1 MFKTEKKSKI
11 YDLHVQLNASEDFK
25 ISNMELSQD
34 LIKELIFVIENIK
47 EIFKDSIEEY
57 RPKSK
62 FLFTFCMKYEILVSE
77 WFELNSSN

>member
-25 ISNMELSQD
+25 ILNMELSQD
-34 LIKELIFVIENIK
+34 MIKELIFVIENIK

-77 WFELNSSN
+77 WFELNNSN